1 MLRTFDAP
9 SLSGPPLEPG
19 SADGGRECNELDD
32 GGGGGE
38 LERVG
43 AVVGVI
49 FDATRQYS
57 SKLSERDGVR

>member
-1 MLRTFDAP
+1 MCSDVD
-9 SLSGPPLEPG
+9 E
-19 SADGGRECNELDD
+19 

-38 LERVG
+38 FERVG

-57 SKLSERDGVR
+57 SKLSARRGGGVMNMRTGSTG